1 MFGNIRFEGGFD
13 CQKMSFIFCSR
24 FEFKNTLP
32 KLSGNDFLTIRASSK
47 ACYSFVST

>member
-1 MFGNIRFEGGFD
+1 MFGNIRFDGGFD
-13 CQKMSFIFCSR
+13 CWKMSFIFCSR

-47 ACYSFVST
+47 ACCSFVST